1 MSIFAKQALV
11 NEIRAEL
18 ENTLTAD
25 QLRKV
30 RETIETQLS
39 RYDVE
44 AMAAQASGTEYIET
58 FLAAKQIEGRSEK
71 TVKHYRLVLTNLCKE
86 TGIAVPAMTVNTLR
100 GYLAELKRK
109 GVSDRTLEGYRSVF
123 SSFFGWL
130 QKEGMIQ
137 HNPCANLGVI
147 KYKKEV
153 RYPLTATDMEKL
165 RDVCDSTRNKALL
178 SFLLATGCRVSEA
191 ISVNRNDI
199 DLRNRECKVLGKGNK
214 ERVVYLDD
222 VAALWIERY
231 LGSRTDDLAPLFLS
245 KQKTRMCTSTVRQML
260 HTLERKAGIENVHPH
275 RFRRTLATNLLNRG
289 MSIQEVAAILGH
301 ENINTTMTYVYID
314 QLTVKSNYLKYAQ

>member
-11 NEIRAEL
+11 NEIGEDL
-18 ENTLTAD
+18 VTVLTTE
-25 QLRKV
+25 QLLKV
-30 RETIETQLS
+30 REVVELRLS
-39 RYDVE
+39 NYDVE
-44 AMAAQASGTEYIET
+44 TAHERTCGAEYIEA
-58 FLAAKQIEGRSEK
+58 FLAAKQIEGRSET

-86 TGIAVPAMTVNTLR
+86 TGVTVPAMTVNTLR
-100 GYLAELKRK
+100 GYLAELKGK

-130 QKEGMIQ
+130 QKEGLLQ

-153 RYPLTATDMEKL
+153 RYPLSATDMEKL
-165 RDVCDSTRNKALL
+165 RDVCDNTRNKALL

-191 ISVNRNDI
+191 VSVNRNDI

-222 VAALWIERY
+222 IAALWIERY
-231 LGSRTDDLAPLFLS
+231 LDSRTDNLAPLFIS
-245 KQKTRMCTSTVRQML
+245 SQKTRMCTSTVRQML
-260 HTLERKAGIENVHPH
+260 HTLEHKAGIEDVHPH

-301 ENINTTMTYVYID
+301 ENINTTMTYVYLD
-314 QLTVKSNYLKYAQ
+314 QMTVKTNYLKYAQ